1 MEDLP
6 TGYRV
11 TGRVQGV
18 GFRWWTA
25 QQARSLGV
33 RGYVRNREDGSVEVG
48 CDAPP
53 EVRAA
58 FERSLARGPSG
69 ARVEA
74 VLPLAEPDELPVS
87 GFEIRG

>member
-1 MEDLP
+1 M
-6 TGYRV
+6 

-25 QQARSLGV
+25 RQARSLGV

-48 CDAPP
+48 CQARP

-58 FERSLARGPSG
+58 FEHSLGIGPPG

-74 VLPLAEPDELPVS
+74 VLPMAEVEELPPS